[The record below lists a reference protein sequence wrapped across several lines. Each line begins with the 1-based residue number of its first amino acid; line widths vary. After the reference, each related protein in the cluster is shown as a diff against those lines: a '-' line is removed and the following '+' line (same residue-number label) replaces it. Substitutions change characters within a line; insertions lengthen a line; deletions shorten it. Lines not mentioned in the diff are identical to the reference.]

1 MVSPILE
8 SIEAIAQRAELLL
21 NNLGMIS
28 SISPTLSSEEDP
40 SDEVLKIYSGLQVRV
55 TAITYTTD
63 THDD

>member
-21 NNLGMIS
+21 NKLGTIS
-28 SISPTLSSEEDP
+28 STISPTCSSEEDP

-63 THDD
+63 HS